1 MYNFII
7 TVGVQRQY
15 MRLIRENDTYSLNI
29 LNFTMIVRVRMHTTV
44 QAKIFIRSVQSRF
57 LRFYFMCKLPLYESR
72 TGRESC
78 EHYCRPNV

>member
-1 MYNFII
+1 MSFSLYKYSKTIEAYLKYMSIYISVLLWFTFNITLSFIKYMYNFII

-44 QAKIFIRSVQSRF
+44 
-57 LRFYFMCKLPLYESR
+57 
-72 TGRESC
+72 
-78 EHYCRPNV
+78 